1 MIKRK
6 KAVSL
11 MMVAGMVVSLA
22 ACGNGGTKETDAS
35 KGTTDTGSGDLE
47 LKTINTIELGTVL
60 IRRSA
65 VRVICYISYLN
76 NLKIIKSEGVQ
87 Y

>member
-35 KGTTDTGSGDLE
+35 KGTTE
-47 LKTINTIELGTVL
+47 
-60 IRRSA
+60 A
-65 VRVICYISYLN
+65 
-76 NLKIIKSEGVQ
+76 
-87 Y
+87 